1 MKEHTS
7 NDKIIPLPN
16 LPQRLLQKGQNL
28 LVQGEIKEAIKFL
41 QEAEQLDPENPDILY
56 TLIGAYMEIG
66 NLSKVRTLLE
76 EMIYSGLGEYFQT
89 VELYISVLFQLHE
102 YKKINTM
109 LTMLLEDKQVPFHKQ
124 QQYEE
129 LLELS
134 EKLANEN
141 SEMSSEQVEMLFEGD
156 TNTVISRIANL
167 DAEAI
172 ANCLNEIK
180 DYLLLEDGNPLIKTI
195 LLNALKENEINEEV
209 EVEKFDQYIRININE
224 YVGVQEAPFPNKVK
238 QKLEEILLSE
248 NPSLLSYAQTLCDRF
263 FFAIDPLT
271 MKFTDLNLWGY
282 AILSVV
288 EDYLGEDFME
298 SYAIDLLTVHLNE
311 EEIDRAKQF
320 ILKVEQE
327 INAT

>member
-1 MKEHTS
+1 MKEYTS
-7 NDKIIPLPN
+7 NGKIIPLPN
-16 LPQRLLQKGQNL
+16 LPLRLLQKSQNL

-56 TLIGAYMEIG
+56 TLVGAYMEIG

>member
-180 DYLLLEDGNPLIKTI
+180 TYLLTEDGNPLIKTI

-271 MKFTDLNLWGY
+271 MKFTNVNLWGY

>member
-1 MKEHTS
+1 MKEYTS
-7 NDKIIPLPN
+7 NGKIIPLPN
-16 LPQRLLQKGQNL
+16 LPLRLLQKSQNL

-56 TLIGAYMEIG
+56 TLVGAYMEIG

-109 LTMLLEDKQVPFHKQ
+109 LTMLLEDKQVPFHKLE
-124 QQYEE
+124 QYEE